1 MCLFDIKNP
10 LLKGRLKSALQY
22 LFIIALT
29 TVLVWFSLRGIQ
41 TNGDQDKGEL
51 LWQTWQQSN
60 KNYLILMAVVAMA
73 SHWLRAVRW
82 KLLMEPTG
90 HYVSTWSSFHSL
102 MVGYLVNLVIPRGGE
117 LSRSY
122 NLYKLQG
129 TPIETSFGTVV
140 VERLVDLFCLVL
152 LLILSFSLEWNNLMM
167 FFDELGIGKS
177 SASMAVPVWVWGLAA
192 AGTLFILMLYLLRK
206 NERLIKILSGFKNGL
221 MAIVKLKHKGRFI
234 FYTVLIWILYFLMTY
249 SVMLAF
255 EQTAALGPGA
265 VLILFA
271 IGAIAM
277 ALPLPGGLGSY
288 HTLMP
293 LGLVMIYQIPKTDA
307 ISFVFVFHGWQ
318 TLVMILGGIISLI
331 ATYVI
336 LQIRHK
342 SLKN

>member
-1 MCLFDIKNP
+1 
-10 LLKGRLKSALQY
+10 LKGYFKSALQY
-22 LFIIALT
+22 LFVIALT
-29 TVLVWFSLRGIQ
+29 IALVWLSLRGIQ
-41 TNGDQDKGEL
+41 TDGDQDKGEL
-51 LWQTWQQSN
+51 LWQTWQNSN

-90 HYVSTWSSFHSL
+90 HYVSMWSSFHSL
-102 MVGYLVNLVIPRGGE
+102 MVGYLVNLVVPRGGE

-122 NLYKLQG
+122 NLYKLEK

-152 LLILSFSLEWNNLMM
+152 LLILSFSLEWKNLMI
-167 FFDELGIGKS
+167 FFDELGVGKS
-177 SASMAVPVWVWGLAA
+177 SRTFSVPIWVWGLAGVGA
-192 AGTLFILMLYLLRK
+192 LFVLLLYLFRK
-206 NERLIKILSGFKNGL
+206 NERLVKILKGFKNGL
-221 MAIVKLKHKGRFI
+221 MAIVDLKRKGLFI
-234 FYTVLIWILYFLMTY
+234 FYSIIIWILYFLMTY

-255 EQTAALGPGA
+255 EQTANLGPGA
-265 VLILFA
+265 VLVLFA

-293 LGLVMIYQIPKTDA
+293 LGLVLIYQIPKTDA

-331 ATYVI
+331 CTYVI

-342 SLKN
+342 TLKN